1 MPENSWPAI
10 KLGHQLGADL
20 IEVDVQMSRDGVPF
34 LRHNYQLP
42 DGRWGHNL
50 AWDELSSL
58 RVEGEALPSLEDV
71 LVWAREVDVI
81 LSLDIKNMFHP
92 AGNMTETVIRLLE
105 RTNTQ
110 DRVVL
115 LFIDHP
121 ELLRTK
127 QAHPELTTRALV
139 SGRLLDYPGYLRS
152 IRADSVSL
160 MYGMFHPQ
168 DVEQLHA
175 AGLSVTLGGLWN
187 PDPDL
192 FRVLE
197 IDVFNHGDPAAAR
210 KLLETR

>member
-1 MPENSWPAI
+1 MASY
-10 KLGHQLGADL
+10 K
-20 IEVDVQMSRDGVPF
+20 VDVNP
-34 LRHNYQLP
+34 
-42 DGRWGHNL
+42 
-50 AWDELSSL
+50 
-58 RVEGEALPSLEDV
+58 DV

-81 LSLDIKNMFHP
+81 LALDIKNMFHP

-105 RTNTQ
+105 RTDTQ
-110 DRVVL
+110 DRAVL

-168 DVEQLHA
+168 DVEQIHA
-175 AGLSVTLGGLWN
+175 AGLAVSLGGLWN
-187 PDPDL
+187 PAPDL

-197 IDVFNHGDPAAAR
+197 IDVFSHGDPAVAR